1 MIEVIS
7 ITLVII
13 GALIGA
19 GFASGQEI
27 FSFFYIYGKNGIY
40 GILIM
45 SILIG
50 IFIYKSLKII
60 YQKQVY
66 NYNDFLNLFIKNTKI
81 RNVILWIV
89 NVLLLVSFYIMVAG
103 FGAYFEQEIGI
114 NRIIGSIVLNLL
126 CVIVFFSNI
135 KGVLKAS
142 NLIVPFLIFFIFFIG
157 IKNIVQI
164 RTIDFYQM
172 KNNWIL
178 SMLIYNSYNFI
189 LLMPVLISLKKQIT
203 KEKNI
208 KKVSI
213 LVTIIIL
220 ILSINIFFLLLNA
233 NIKEIENQEMPIV
246 YIISNYFNKYKKI
259 YAFIV
264 LASIFTTAISV
275 GIGFLQNISKNSNSY
290 PQFVLFMCIT
300 SLLMS
305 NIGFSKLLNFILY
318 LFSTFPVSLLS
329 VVLYNIFVL
338 FVYQTLASISPCA

>member
-178 SMLIYNSYNFI
+178 SMFIYNSYNFI

-305 NIGFSKLLNFILY
+305 NIGFSKLLNFIY
-318 LFSTFPVSLLS
+318 PVFGYIGILQI
-329 VVLYNIFVL
+329 VIIF
-338 FVYQTLASISPCA
+338 FIN

>member
-142 NLIVPFLIFFIFFIG
+142 NLIVPFLIFLYF
-157 IKNIVQI
+157 
-164 RTIDFYQM
+164 
-172 KNNWIL
+172 L
-178 SMLIYNSYNFI
+178 S
-189 LLMPVLISLKKQIT
+189 
-203 KEKNI
+203 E
-208 KKVSI
+208 
-213 LVTIIIL
+213 
-220 ILSINIFFLLLNA
+220 
-233 NIKEIENQEMPIV
+233 
-246 YIISNYFNKYKKI
+246 
-259 YAFIV
+259 
-264 LASIFTTAISV
+264 
-275 GIGFLQNISKNSNSY
+275 
-290 PQFVLFMCIT
+290 
-300 SLLMS
+300 
-305 NIGFSKLLNFILY
+305 
-318 LFSTFPVSLLS
+318 
-329 VVLYNIFVL
+329 
-338 FVYQTLASISPCA
+338 

>member
-178 SMLIYNSYNFI
+178 SMFIYNSYNFI

-305 NIGFSKLLNFILY
+305 NIVFSKLLNFIY
-318 LFSTFPVSLLS
+318 PVFGYIGILQI
-329 VVLYNIFVL
+329 VIIF
-338 FVYQTLASISPCA
+338 FIN

>member
-157 IKNIVQI
+157 IKNIKKI

-189 LLMPVLISLKKQIT
+189 LLMPVLISLKKEIT

-305 NIGFSKLLNFILY
+305 NIGFSKLLNFIY
-318 LFSTFPVSLLS
+318 PVFGYIGILQI
-329 VVLYNIFVL
+329 VIIF
-338 FVYQTLASISPCA
+338 FIN

>member
-1 MIEVIS
+1 
-7 ITLVII
+7 
-13 GALIGA
+13 
-19 GFASGQEI
+19 
-27 FSFFYIYGKNGIY
+27 
-40 GILIM
+40 M

-178 SMLIYNSYNFI
+178 SMIIYNSYNFI

-305 NIGFSKLLNFILY
+305 NIGFSKLLNFIY
-318 LFSTFPVSLLS
+318 PVFGYIGILQI
-329 VVLYNIFVL
+329 VIIF
-338 FVYQTLASISPCA
+338 FIN

>member
-66 NYNDFLNLFIKNTKI
+66 NYNDFLNLFIKNAKI
-81 RNVILWIV
+81 GNVILWIV

-305 NIGFSKLLNFILY
+305 NIGFSKLLNFIY
-318 LFSTFPVSLLS
+318 PVFGYIGILQI
-329 VVLYNIFVL
+329 VIIF
-338 FVYQTLASISPCA
+338 FIN

>member
-164 RTIDFYQM
+164 RTIDFHQM

-178 SMLIYNSYNFI
+178 SMIIYNSYNFI

-220 ILSINIFFLLLNA
+220 ILSISIFFLLLNA

-305 NIGFSKLLNFILY
+305 NIGFSKLLNFIY
-318 LFSTFPVSLLS
+318 PVFGYIGILQI
-329 VVLYNIFVL
+329 VIIFL
-338 FVYQTLASISPCA
+338 

>member
-7 ITLVII
+7 ITIVII

-305 NIGFSKLLNFILY
+305 NIGFSKLLNFIY
-318 LFSTFPVSLLS
+318 PVFGYIGILQI
-329 VVLYNIFVL
+329 VIIF
-338 FVYQTLASISPCA
+338 FIN

>member
-172 KNNWIL
+172 KNNCIL

-305 NIGFSKLLNFILY
+305 NIGFSKLLNFIY
-318 LFSTFPVSLLS
+318 PVFGYIGILQI
-329 VVLYNIFVL
+329 VIIF
-338 FVYQTLASISPCA
+338 FIN

>member
-164 RTIDFYQM
+164 RTIDFHQM

-178 SMLIYNSYNFI
+178 SMIIYNSYNFI

-220 ILSINIFFLLLNA
+220 ILSISIFFLLLNA

-305 NIGFSKLLNFILY
+305 NIGFSKLLNFIY
-318 LFSTFPVSLLS
+318 PVFGYIGILQI
-329 VVLYNIFVL
+329 VIIFFINL
-338 FVYQTLASISPCA
+338 IIIL

>member
-89 NVLLLVSFYIMVAG
+89 NLLLLVSFYIMVAG

-164 RTIDFYQM
+164 RTIDFHQM

-178 SMLIYNSYNFI
+178 SMIIYNSYNFI

-220 ILSINIFFLLLNA
+220 ILSISIFLLLLNA

-305 NIGFSKLLNFILY
+305 NIGFSKLLNFIY
-318 LFSTFPVSLLS
+318 PVFGYIGILQI
-329 VVLYNIFVL
+329 VIIF
-338 FVYQTLASISPCA
+338 FIN

>member
-275 GIGFLQNISKNSNSY
+275 GIGFLQNISENSNSY

-305 NIGFSKLLNFILY
+305 YIGFSKLLNFIY
-318 LFSTFPVSLLS
+318 PVFGYIGILQI
-329 VVLYNIFVL
+329 VIIF
-338 FVYQTLASISPCA
+338 FIN

>member
-142 NLIVPFLIFFIFFIG
+142 NLIVPFLIFFI
-157 IKNIVQI
+157 
-164 RTIDFYQM
+164 
-172 KNNWIL
+172 
-178 SMLIYNSYNFI
+178 
-189 LLMPVLISLKKQIT
+189 LKKTQ
-203 KEKNI
+203 
-208 KKVSI
+208 
-213 LVTIIIL
+213 
-220 ILSINIFFLLLNA
+220 
-233 NIKEIENQEMPIV
+233 
-246 YIISNYFNKYKKI
+246 
-259 YAFIV
+259 
-264 LASIFTTAISV
+264 
-275 GIGFLQNISKNSNSY
+275 
-290 PQFVLFMCIT
+290 
-300 SLLMS
+300 
-305 NIGFSKLLNFILY
+305 
-318 LFSTFPVSLLS
+318 
-329 VVLYNIFVL
+329 
-338 FVYQTLASISPCA
+338 

>member
-275 GIGFLQNISKNSNSY
+275 GLGFLQNISKNSNSY

-305 NIGFSKLLNFILY
+305 NIGFSKLLNFIY
-318 LFSTFPVSLLS
+318 PVFGYIGILQI
-329 VVLYNIFVL
+329 VIIF
-338 FVYQTLASISPCA
+338 FIN

>member
-142 NLIVPFLIFFIFFIG
+142 NFIVPFLIFFIFFIG

-220 ILSINIFFLLLNA
+220 ILSISIFFLLLNA

-290 PQFVLFMCIT
+290 PQFVLFICIT

-305 NIGFSKLLNFILY
+305 NIGFSKLLNFIY
-318 LFSTFPVSLLS
+318 PVFGYIGILQI
-329 VVLYNIFVL
+329 VIIF
-338 FVYQTLASISPCA
+338 FIN

>member
-300 SLLMS
+300 SLLM
-305 NIGFSKLLNFILY
+305 ILVFQNY
-318 LFSTFPVSLLS
+318 
-329 VVLYNIFVL
+329 
-338 FVYQTLASISPCA
+338 

>member
-1 MIEVIS
+1 
-7 ITLVII
+7 
-13 GALIGA
+13 
-19 GFASGQEI
+19 
-27 FSFFYIYGKNGIY
+27 
-40 GILIM
+40 M

-220 ILSINIFFLLLNA
+220 ILSISIFFLLLNA

-305 NIGFSKLLNFILY
+305 NIGFSKLLNFIY
-318 LFSTFPVSLLS
+318 PVFGYIGILQI
-329 VVLYNIFVL
+329 VIIF
-338 FVYQTLASISPCA
+338 FIN

>member
-103 FGAYFEQEIGI
+103 FGA
-114 NRIIGSIVLNLL
+114 
-126 CVIVFFSNI
+126 
-135 KGVLKAS
+135 
-142 NLIVPFLIFFIFFIG
+142 
-157 IKNIVQI
+157 
-164 RTIDFYQM
+164 
-172 KNNWIL
+172 
-178 SMLIYNSYNFI
+178 
-189 LLMPVLISLKKQIT
+189 
-203 KEKNI
+203 
-208 KKVSI
+208 
-213 LVTIIIL
+213 
-220 ILSINIFFLLLNA
+220 
-233 NIKEIENQEMPIV
+233 
-246 YIISNYFNKYKKI
+246 
-259 YAFIV
+259 
-264 LASIFTTAISV
+264 
-275 GIGFLQNISKNSNSY
+275 
-290 PQFVLFMCIT
+290 
-300 SLLMS
+300 
-305 NIGFSKLLNFILY
+305 
-318 LFSTFPVSLLS
+318 
-329 VVLYNIFVL
+329 
-338 FVYQTLASISPCA
+338 

>member
-275 GIGFLQNISKNSNSY
+275 GIGFLQNISENSNSY

-305 NIGFSKLLNFILY
+305 NIGFSKLLNFIY
-318 LFSTFPVSLLS
+318 PVFGYIGILQI
-329 VVLYNIFVL
+329 VIIF
-338 FVYQTLASISPCA
+338 FIN

>member
-142 NLIVPFLIFFIFFIG
+142 NLIVPFLIFFLFFIG

-305 NIGFSKLLNFILY
+305 NIGFSKLLNFIY
-318 LFSTFPVSLLS
+318 PVFGYIGILQI
-329 VVLYNIFVL
+329 VIIF
-338 FVYQTLASISPCA
+338 FIN

>member
-50 IFIYKSLKII
+50 IFIYKRLKII

-305 NIGFSKLLNFILY
+305 NIGFSKLLNFIY
-318 LFSTFPVSLLS
+318 PVFGYIGILQI
-329 VVLYNIFVL
+329 VIIF
-338 FVYQTLASISPCA
+338 FIN

>member
-157 IKNIVQI
+157 IKNIKKI
-164 RTIDFYQM
+164 RTIDFHQM

-178 SMLIYNSYNFI
+178 SMIIYNSYNFI

-220 ILSINIFFLLLNA
+220 ILSISIFFLLLNA

-305 NIGFSKLLNFILY
+305 NIGFSKLLNFIY
-318 LFSTFPVSLLS
+318 PVFGYIGILQI
-329 VVLYNIFVL
+329 VIIF
-338 FVYQTLASISPCA
+338 FIN

>member
-246 YIISNYFNKYKKI
+246 YIISNYFNKYK
-259 YAFIV
+259 
-264 LASIFTTAISV
+264 
-275 GIGFLQNISKNSNSY
+275 NIESFN
-290 PQFVLFMCIT
+290 L
-300 SLLMS
+300 
-305 NIGFSKLLNFILY
+305 
-318 LFSTFPVSLLS
+318 
-329 VVLYNIFVL
+329 
-338 FVYQTLASISPCA
+338 

>member
-60 YQKQVY
+60 YKKQVY

-142 NLIVPFLIFFIFFIG
+142 NLIVPFLICTIFFIG

-203 KEKNI
+203 NEKNI

-220 ILSINIFFLLLNA
+220 ILSISIFFLLLNA

-246 YIISNYFNKYKKI
+246 YIISNYFYKYKKI

-305 NIGFSKLLNFILY
+305 NIGFSKLLNFIY
-318 LFSTFPVSLLS
+318 PVFGYIGILQI
-329 VVLYNIFVL
+329 VIIF
-338 FVYQTLASISPCA
+338 FIN

>member
-7 ITLVII
+7 ITLVIL

-178 SMLIYNSYNFI
+178 SMIIYNSYNFI

-275 GIGFLQNISKNSNSY
+275 GIGFLQNISENSNSY

-305 NIGFSKLLNFILY
+305 NIGFSKLLNFIY
-318 LFSTFPVSLLS
+318 PVFGYIGILQI
-329 VVLYNIFVL
+329 VIIF
-338 FVYQTLASISPCA
+338 FIN

>member
-126 CVIVFFSNI
+126 CFIVFFSNI

-305 NIGFSKLLNFILY
+305 NIGFSKLLNFIY
-318 LFSTFPVSLLS
+318 PVFGYIGILQI
-329 VVLYNIFVL
+329 VIIF
-338 FVYQTLASISPCA
+338 FIN

>member
-220 ILSINIFFLLLNA
+220 ILSISIFFLLLNA

-300 SLLMS
+300 SVLMS
-305 NIGFSKLLNFILY
+305 NIGFSKLLNFIY
-318 LFSTFPVSLLS
+318 PVFGYIGILQI
-329 VVLYNIFVL
+329 VIIF
-338 FVYQTLASISPCA
+338 FIN

>member
-27 FSFFYIYGKNGIY
+27 ISFFYIYGKNGIY

-142 NLIVPFLIFFIFFIG
+142 NFIVPFLIFFIFFIG

-220 ILSINIFFLLLNA
+220 ILSISIFFLLLNA

-305 NIGFSKLLNFILY
+305 NIGFSKLLNFIY
-318 LFSTFPVSLLS
+318 PVFGYIGILQI
-329 VVLYNIFVL
+329 VIIF
-338 FVYQTLASISPCA
+338 FIN

>member
-178 SMLIYNSYNFI
+178 SMIIYNSYNFI

-208 KKVSI
+208 KKVFI

-305 NIGFSKLLNFILY
+305 NIGFSKLLNFIY
-318 LFSTFPVSLLS
+318 PVFGYIGILQI
-329 VVLYNIFVL
+329 VIIF
-338 FVYQTLASISPCA
+338 FIN

>member
-40 GILIM
+40 GIVIM

-305 NIGFSKLLNFILY
+305 NIGFSKLLNFIY
-318 LFSTFPVSLLS
+318 PVFGYIGILQI
-329 VVLYNIFVL
+329 VIIF
-338 FVYQTLASISPCA
+338 FIN

>member
-45 SILIG
+45 SLLIG

-164 RTIDFYQM
+164 RTIDFHQM

-178 SMLIYNSYNFI
+178 SMIIYNSYNFI

-220 ILSINIFFLLLNA
+220 ILSISIFFLLLNA

-305 NIGFSKLLNFILY
+305 NIGFSKLLNFIY
-318 LFSTFPVSLLS
+318 PVFGYIGILQI
-329 VVLYNIFVL
+329 VIIF
-338 FVYQTLASISPCA
+338 FIN

>member
-13 GALIGA
+13 GAVIGA

-220 ILSINIFFLLLNA
+220 ILSISIFFLLLNA

-305 NIGFSKLLNFILY
+305 NIGFSKLLNFIY
-318 LFSTFPVSLLS
+318 PVFGYIGILQI
-329 VVLYNIFVL
+329 VIIF
-338 FVYQTLASISPCA
+338 FIN

>member
-114 NRIIGSIVLNLL
+114 NIIIGSIVLNLL

-305 NIGFSKLLNFILY
+305 NIGFSKLLNFIY
-318 LFSTFPVSLLS
+318 PVFGYIGILQI
-329 VVLYNIFVL
+329 VIIF
-338 FVYQTLASISPCA
+338 FIN

>member
-275 GIGFLQNISKNSNSY
+275 GIGFLQNISENSNSY

-305 NIGFSKLLNFILY
+305 NIGFSKLLNFIY
-318 LFSTFPVSLLS
+318 PVFGYIGILQI
-329 VVLYNIFVL
+329 VIIF
-338 FVYQTLASISPCA
+338 FRN

>member
-142 NLIVPFLIFFIFFIG
+142 NFIVPFLIFFIFFIG

-164 RTIDFYQM
+164 RTLDFYQM

-220 ILSINIFFLLLNA
+220 ILSISIFFLLLNA

-305 NIGFSKLLNFILY
+305 NIGFSKLLNFIY
-318 LFSTFPVSLLS
+318 PVFGYIGILQI
-329 VVLYNIFVL
+329 VIIF
-338 FVYQTLASISPCA
+338 FIN

>member
-189 LLMPVLISLKKQIT
+189 LLMPVLISLKKEIT

-305 NIGFSKLLNFILY
+305 NIGFSKLLNFIY
-318 LFSTFPVSLLS
+318 PVFGYIGILQI
-329 VVLYNIFVL
+329 VIIF
-338 FVYQTLASISPCA
+338 FIN